1 METISIKIAGKKF
14 NVLAARTEEERQQ
27 GLQSVE
33 EMDDNEGC
41 LFFHPQ
47 TEHVDYWMNDCD
59 LYLDIIFINED
70 KEVISVKQGVPNTT
84 DYISEDG
91 VKYVLELNQNSIVE
105 PGDILEIDGEDDYS
119 EDFELEP
126 NKMYIIGSNGMPQ
139 AELLGGE
146 RIFSR
151 KSTRVILR
159 KAKKAYESNSDAD
172 YKSLGKYVF
181 NELSAQEERKPQYVE
196 SKEKD

>member
-1 METISIKIAGKKF
+1 METIKIKIAGKKF

-27 GLQSVE
+27 GLQGVE
-33 EMDDNEGC
+33 QMDDNEGC
-41 LFFHPQ
+41 LFFHP
-47 TEHVDYWMNDCD
+47 EVDRVDYWMEDTD
-59 LYLDIIFINED
+59 IPLDIIFINED
-70 KEVISVKQGVPNTT
+70 KEVISVKQGIPNTT
-84 DYISEDG
+84 DYISEDN
-91 VKYVLELNQNSIVE
+91 VKYVLELNQNSPVE

-119 EDFELEP
+119 EETPLEP
-126 NKMYIIGSNGMPQ
+126 NKMYIIGSDGKPQ

-151 KSTRVILR
+151 KSTKVILR
-159 KAKKAYESNSDAD
+159 KAKKAYESGTDSD

-181 NELSAQEERKPQYVE
+181 NELSAQEERRPQYVE

>member
-27 GLQSVE
+27 GLQGVE

-41 LFFHPQ
+41 LFFHP
-47 TEHVDYWMNDCD
+47 EVGHVDYWMNDCD

-105 PGDILEIDGEDDYS
+105 PGDILEIDGEDDYI

-126 NKMYIIGSNGMPQ
+126 NKMYIIGSDGTPQ

-151 KSTRVILR
+151 KSTKVILR

-181 NELSAQEERKPQYVE
+181 NELTAQEERKPQYVE